1 MENNEILSRLMADGQ
16 PTSST
21 PTETAPVAAKPVDS
35 DLSLSTARVV
45 AVRYKVFS
53 MVLLLVSALLLLYAI
68 LPSWDALSVVR
79 GQLSAQKQTIQ
90 EFTAKKKIYE
100 DNVAFIN
107 LIQKS
112 ESAISDCVN
121 QRINCATLDT
131 KIKDNFAFARSF
143 LLLSDLHDAK
153 MEVNEKTLLKNINE
167 YLLGKSVSS
176 VENISLGKSE
186 LVEGNLYSLPITLR
200 VEFPDKDKLFAFIDR
215 VDKQIPNTEAVRV
228 LYKLDEVS
236 YDIMNYNDVQTVDLS
251 LQAFYYQQ

>member
-1 MENNEILSRLMADGQ
+1 
-16 PTSST
+16 
-21 PTETAPVAAKPVDS
+21 
-35 DLSLSTARVV
+35 
-45 AVRYKVFS
+45 
-53 MVLLLVSALLLLYAI
+53 
-68 LPSWDALSVVR
+68 
-79 GQLSAQKQTIQ
+79 
-90 EFTAKKKIYE
+90 
-100 DNVAFIN
+100 
-107 LIQKS
+107 
-112 ESAISDCVN
+112 
-121 QRINCATLDT
+121 
-131 KIKDNFAFARSF
+131 
-143 LLLSDLHDAK
+143 

-200 VEFPDKDKLFAFIDR
+200 VEFADKDKLFAFIDR